1 MKKAWHDKAWAE
13 YEYWQEENR
22 RMVKKINV
30 LLKDIERNGAEDGI
44 GKPERLKGD
53 LSDFYSRRIDG
64 EHRLVYRI
72 TEEGFLEIASCK
84 GHYE

>member
-1 MKKAWHDKAWAE
+1 MKKIWSDIGWHD

-22 RMVKKINV
+22 RIVKKINS
-30 LLKDIERNGAEDGI
+30 LLKDIERNGADDGI

-53 LSDFYSRRIDG
+53 LSDFYSRRIDD

-72 TEEGFLEIASCK
+72 TDEGFLEIASCK

>member
-1 MKKAWHDKAWAE
+1 MKKICHDKAWAE

-22 RMVKKINV
+22 RMLKKINA
-30 LLKDIERNGAEDGI
+30 LLKDIERNGASDGI
-44 GKPERLKGD
+44 GKPERLKGE
-53 LSDFYSRRIDG
+53 LSDFYSRRIDD

-72 TEEGFLEIASCK
+72 TDDGVLEIAACK